1 MNLIKA
7 LFNSTPQ
14 HYHYPNEEIEAWI
27 SNITE
32 GLYSFEVSK
41 AEDRFADG
49 NTMCLLSGIH
59 SFRRGQKPCSPSCAE
74 AVCSPCDA

>member
-7 LFNSTPQ
+7 LLNSTPQ
-14 HYHYPNEEIEAWI
+14 YYHYPNEEMEAWL

-49 NTMCLLSGIH
+49 NTMYFSFWYPQFQERAEALLS
-59 SFRRGQKPCSPSCAE
+59 FLCRGSM
-74 AVCSPCDA
+74 